1 MRNLRSLWTDT
12 EISLKMKKIK
22 IKGFTL
28 IEVMI
33 ALFIFSIVSV
43 AVIKNLSMAIRQS
56 TVLKDRLE
64 ARWVAENYMT
74 RMQMLPKTSENFPS
88 AGFSRD
94 NSQFGDQRWELEIEI
109 QETENSVRRIVQKDN
124 KDLSEE
130 DSSELIGFIGRY

>member
-1 MRNLRSLWTDT
+1 MSLWTDT
-12 EISLKMKKIK
+12 EISLKMKRTK

-94 NSQFGDQRWELEIEI
+94 NSQLGDQRWELEIEV
-109 QETENSVRRIVQKDN
+109 QETENESVRRIVLKVYKDP
-124 KDLSEE
+124 SED
-130 DSSELIGFIGRY
+130 DSSELIGFLGRH

>member
-1 MRNLRSLWTDT
+1 MSLWTDT
-12 EISLKMKKIK
+12 EILLKMKRIR

-74 RMQMLPKTSENFPS
+74 RMQMLPKTSENFPT

-94 NSQFGDQRWELEIEI
+94 NSQFGDRRWELEIEV
-109 QETENSVRRIVQKDN
+109 QETENESVRRIVLKVY

-130 DSSELIGFIGRY
+130 DSSELIGFLGRH

>member
-1 MRNLRSLWTDT
+1 MSLSTDT
-12 EISLKMKKIK
+12 EISLKMKRIK

-64 ARWVAENYMT
+64 ARWVAENYMA

-88 AGFSRD
+88 AGLSRD
-94 NSQFGDQRWELEIEI
+94 NTQFGDQRWELEVEV
-109 QETENSVRRIVQKDN
+109 QETENESVRRIVLKVY
-124 KDLSEE
+124 KDLPEE
-130 DSSELIGFIGRY
+130 DSSELIGFLGRY

>member
-1 MRNLRSLWTDT
+1 MWTDT
-12 EISLKMKKIK
+12 EISLKMKRTK

-74 RMQMLPKTSENFPS
+74 RMQMLPKTSENFPT

-94 NSQFGDQRWELEIEI
+94 SSQVGDRRWEVEVEV
-109 QETENSVRRIVQKDN
+109 QETENESVRRVVLKVY
-124 KDLSEE
+124 KGLSEE
-130 DSSELIGFIGRY
+130 DSSELIGFLGRY